1 VSHLHAHRSKEEIGF
16 VFHVPSGSKA
26 GRDGSRDELS
36 SATDEMWVSD
46 GLKLF
51 SRAER
56 EAAQHGVPLFFVGYS
71 LGCLVA
77 LELMERFESV
87 RFERLVL
94 FAPPVEPRLFS
105 HAVRLLGKRCIVPS
119 KTAEGYRVHDG
130 IPAAAYHALLDMARH
145 LRASGYRR
153 SNQPAL
159 VFIDKKDELIS
170 VHTLSRLIDGP
181 LDRWRIVTVSTEE
194 SRFKKRYHHL
204 IIDGDSVGA
213 EQWLRMKQQM
223 TNFLWSN

>member
-77 LELMERFESV
+77 MELIERFESV